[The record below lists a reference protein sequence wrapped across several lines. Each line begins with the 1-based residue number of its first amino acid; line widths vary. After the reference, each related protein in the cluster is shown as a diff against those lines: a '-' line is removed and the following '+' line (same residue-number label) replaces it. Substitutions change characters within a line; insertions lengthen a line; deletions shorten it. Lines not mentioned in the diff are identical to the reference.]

1 MPDGQIRQ
9 VGVHTVLLQ
18 LHPEVELEVT
28 VVVAQLTDM
37 GINMPP
43 RGGEAQA
50 EESEEETTAAEAAE
64 EQDETTEVDP
74 VDAEA
79 NADTDTDKDA

>member
-18 LHPEVELEVT
+18 LHPEMELEVT

-43 RGGEAQA
+43 RGAEAQV
-50 EESEEETTAAEAAE
+50 EEPEEETTAAEATE
-64 EQDETTEVDP
+64 EQDETIEVDP

-79 NADTDTDKDA
+79 DADTDEDA